1 LPREPLTRCLPAAAI
16 LSLAAVIGVNG
27 QLPLEPARESG
38 QSVTPAYEGWF
49 KNADGSIGLL
59 LGYYNRNR
67 SQTLDIPIGPG
78 NRIEPGGPDQ
88 GQPTHFLTLRQW
100 GVFAITVPAESNFTS
115 GRTLTWTLTANGKTM
130 SVPMTLNKDYE
141 VEPLKD
147 AAIGNTPPVL
157 RFDPPGAKFQG
168 PPRGIGVTLAAKA
181 GQPLTIGAV
190 ISDDNA
196 ADPRRAP
203 GDTPLSV
210 SWSQYRGPGPIKF
223 GTAKSAVGKAGG
235 AVSTTATFDAP
246 GDYIVR
252 AQANDVTGDGGA
264 GFQCCWT
271 TALIKVTV
279 ERESSK

>member
-1 LPREPLTRCLPAAAI
+1 VNLERGTRNLEPATRASLAAAI
-16 LSLAAVIGVNG
+16 AVLAAMSAHA

-67 SQTLDIPIGPG
+67 SQTLDIPIGPD
-78 NRIEPGGPDQ
+78 NRIEPGGPDR

-100 GVFAITVPAESNFTS
+100 GVFAIIVPAEAR

-147 AAIGNTPPVL
+147 AAVGNTPPVL
-157 RFDPPGAKFQG
+157 RFDPPGAQFQG
-168 PPRGIGVTLAAKA
+168 PPRGIGVTMAAKT

-196 ADPRRAP
+196 TDPRRAP

-210 SWSQYRGPGPIKF
+210 SWSQFRGPGPIKF
-223 GTAKSAVGKAGG
+223 GKAKSAVGKAGG
-235 AVSTTATFDAP
+235 AVSTTATFDTP
-246 GDYIVR
+246 GDYVVR

-271 TALIKVTV
+271 TALIRVKV
-279 ERESSK
+279 E